1 MPLTCSVFIATSS
14 DGFIARADD
23 NIDWLDDPAYTMS
36 KTEDFGYA
44 EFIGSID
51 TLVMG
56 RRSFEK
62 VLTLGK
68 WLYDKLPVVVLSS
81 RDIQIPEELQ
91 QKVRTVHLEPSELVA
106 QLEAEGR
113 EHLYIDGGET
123 IRRFLRAGLIEDMTV
138 TRLPVLL
145 GEGIPLFGAVDHD
158 IRLSHQWTRTYGNGF
173 VQTKYRIVK
182 EA

>member
-14 DGFIARADD
+14 DGFIARTDD
-23 NIDWLDDPAYTMS
+23 NIDWLEDPAYTMS
-36 KTEDFGYA
+36 ATEDFGYA

-62 VLTLGK
+62 VLTFAK
-68 WLYDKLPVVVLSS
+68 WPYDKLPVVVLSS
-81 RDIQIPEELQ
+81 RTIHIPAKLQ
-91 QKVRTVHLEPSELVA
+91 TQVRSVHLKPHELVA
-106 QLEAEGR
+106 QMEAEGR
-113 EHLYIDGGET
+113 QHLYIDGGET
-123 IRRFLRAGLIEDMTV
+123 IRRFLRASLIEDMTI

-145 GEGIPLFGAVDHD
+145 GEGIPLFGAIDRD
-158 IRLSHQWTRTYGNGF
+158 IRLSHEWTRTFGNGF
-173 VQTKYRIVK
+173 VQTKYRIVT

>member
-23 NIDWLDDPAYTMS
+23 NIDWLDDPAYTMLA
-36 KTEDFGYA
+36 TEDFGYA
-44 EFIGSID
+44 EFTGSID

-62 VLTLGK
+62 VLTFSN
-68 WLYDKLPVVVLSS
+68 WPYDDLPVVVLSS
-81 RDIQIPEELQ
+81 RTIHIPAELQ
-91 QKVRTVHLEPSELVA
+91 TKVRCMHLEPHELVA
-106 QLEAEGR
+106 QLEAEGLQ
-113 EHLYIDGGET
+113 HLYIDGGET
-123 IRRFLRAGLIEDMTV
+123 IRRFLRAGLIADMTI

-145 GEGIPLFGAVDHD
+145 GEGIQLFGTIDHD
-158 IRLSHQWTRTYGNGF
+158 IRLSHDWTRTFGNGF
-173 VQTKYRIVK
+173 VQTKYRIVR